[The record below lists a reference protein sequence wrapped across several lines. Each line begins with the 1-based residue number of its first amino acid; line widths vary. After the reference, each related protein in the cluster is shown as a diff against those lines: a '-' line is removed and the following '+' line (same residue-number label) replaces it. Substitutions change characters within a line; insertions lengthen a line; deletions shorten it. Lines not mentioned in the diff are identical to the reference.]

1 MRRAQTN
8 WHRGKLARLNT
19 HTHAHTHTHTHTS
32 KLLRRENWKKWSTRP
47 CETSYEL
54 NGVLV
59 SLSTYSRVSEI

>member
-1 MRRAQTN
+1 MRRPHTN

-19 HTHAHTHTHTHTS
+19 HTHTHTQTS

-47 CETSYEL
+47 CETSYKL

-59 SLSTYSRVSEI
+59 SLSTQGGVSEI

>member
-19 HTHAHTHTHTHTS
+19 HTHMHTHTHTS

-59 SLSTYSRVSEI
+59 SLSTYSGVSEI

>member
-1 MRRAQTN
+1 MRRPHTN

-19 HTHAHTHTHTHTS
+19 HTHTHTHTHTQTS

-59 SLSTYSRVSEI
+59 SLSTQGGVSEI